1 MENEERKTLA
11 GIKAG
16 DTLKFWEIPCL
27 FNTTIDEVGT
37 LYRFYYCEGEN
48 KWFYKEVPYIRVSID
63 EQTKKYLNSE
73 YQYVVEDN
81 PMRILKPYHR
91 TIIDTAYIGTVQII
105 RQWVPYVY
113 LLEKDVDK
121 AKKIF
126 TEYYTKRLNIYKA
139 TVEGLQGTILNLA
152 NANEIEESER

>member
-1 MENEERKTLA
+1 MEHEERKTLA

-37 LYRFYYCEGEN
+37 LYRFYYSGN
-48 KWFYKEVPYIRVSID
+48 KWLYKEVPYIRVSID
-63 EQTKKYLNSE
+63 EETKKFLNSE

-81 PMRILKPYHR
+81 PMRIVRPYHMTR
-91 TIIDTAYIGTVQII
+91 IDTAFIGTIQMVH
-105 RQWVPYVY
+105 RWVPYVY

-126 TEYYTKRLNIYKA
+126 TEYYTKKMNLYKA
-139 TVEGLQGTILNLA
+139 SAEGLQETILKMA
-152 NANEIEESER
+152 DANEVEESER

>member
-1 MENEERKTLA
+1 MIYEERKTLA

-16 DTLKFWEIPCL
+16 DTLQRWELPCL

-37 LYRFYYCEGEN
+37 LYRFYYYDN
-48 KWFYKEVPYIRVSID
+48 KWLVKEVPYIRVPID
-63 EQTKKYLNSE
+63 EQTKKFLNSD

-81 PMRILKPYHR
+81 PMRIIKPYHK
-91 TIIDTAYIGTVQII
+91 TIIDTVHIGTIQTIL
-105 RQWVPYVY
+105 QWFPYVY

-126 TEYYTKRLNIYKA
+126 TEYYTKKMNIYKSS
-139 TVEGLQGTILNLA
+139 VEGCQETIRQMA
-152 NANEIEESER
+152 NANEVEESER